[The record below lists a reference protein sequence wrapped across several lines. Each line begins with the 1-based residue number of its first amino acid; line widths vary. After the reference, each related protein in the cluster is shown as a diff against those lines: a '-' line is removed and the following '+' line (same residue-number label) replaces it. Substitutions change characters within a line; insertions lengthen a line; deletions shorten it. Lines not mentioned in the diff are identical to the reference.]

1 VRLAEQNHQHDQYRV
16 TNLEKVFV
24 KKYCSGKDTLVA
36 VCDKDLIGKTL
47 KDGKIRLEVKKEFY
61 GDKLTSPDEA
71 AKALSEADTG
81 NIVGKKSVKIA
92 IERNLVDPSAVIHI
106 AGIPHVHIIRL

>member
-1 VRLAEQNHQHDQYRV
+1 M
-16 TNLEKVFV
+16 EKVFV
-24 KKYCSGKDTLVA
+24 KKYCSGKNILVA

-47 KDGKIRLEVKKEFY
+47 RNGKIKLEIKKEFY
-61 GDKLTSPDEA
+61 GDRLITPGEA
-71 AKALSEADTG
+71 AKALSEANTG

-106 AGIPHVHIIRL
+106 AGIPHVHIVRL

>member
-1 VRLAEQNHQHDQYRV
+1 M
-16 TNLEKVFV
+16 EKVFV

-36 VCDKDLIGKTL
+36 VCDKDLMGKTL
-47 KDGKIRLEVKKEFY
+47 RNGKLRLEVKKEFY
-61 GDKLTSPDEA
+61 GDKLTTLEEA

>member
-1 VRLAEQNHQHDQYRV
+1 ME
-16 TNLEKVFV
+16 EVFV

-47 KDGKIRLEVKKEFY
+47 RNGKIKLEVKKEFY
-61 GDKLTSPDEA
+61 GDKLTTPEEA

>member
-1 VRLAEQNHQHDQYRV
+1 MEQNHQQDQYKV
-16 TNLEKVFV
+16 TNLEKVFL

-47 KDGKIRLEVKKEFY
+47 RDGKIKLEVKKEFY
-61 GDKLTSPDEA
+61 GDRLTTPEEA

>member
-1 VRLAEQNHQHDQYRV
+1 MRHAEQNHQHDQYRV
-16 TNLEKVFV
+16 TNLEEVFV

-47 KDGKIRLEVKKEFY
+47 RNGKIKLEVKKEFY
-61 GDKLTSPDEA
+61 GDKLTTPEEA